1 MEKKEKFNVQKG
13 IVDLKPTQEEL
24 LKVLKKLDNTVES
37 NNFEGKKECINKS
50 YADIFTEVDPIANY
64 LKQLKNNKFVD
75 VENNFLSGSD
85 LVTRIINDRTD
96 EPLIIKYSNKVN
108 VIAPIKL
115 KNISFD
121 DSAFNTSIIDKT
133 NASIKKN
140 NSNTPTIKF
149 EDTSLADDGI
159 LRKATDSIKKNN
171 SNTPTIKFED
181 TSLADDKILKKA
193 DASITK
199 NNTKKFTINFNN
211 FDLGDDLVK
220 SATAN
225 IQKNNKR
232 TVKVDLSNEV
242 LVDTSLVDSQN
253 KKLEKQQTVKVPKF
267 TDDPYFDTNV
277 SERTDQIDKDMDEIQ
292 TFVGS
297 RKELLNEDTEDLTE
311 FGDKMTE
318 LDEALVIIDKLIET
332 ISIVLNP
339 TKIENIVKDHVDIIS
354 TSTIFLPKTMKVD
367 SKSIEIKLP
376 QIVKIFNIDKA
387 QIKDINIE
395 LDNDPG
401 INLEG
406 GNFGAYF
413 RKLFTPK
420 KDKKTMI
427 RQIRSNILKLKNE
440 INRFNVLFIQYNY
453 YLNFMIKKIKSIQ
466 SLENYEVK
474 IFLSL
479 KDINDLL
486 IILTKKYKIITNPEE
501 IFKEDINSPEK
512 KKLKIL
518 YFKHYYF
525 IYILY
530 NLFTSIKNKASS
542 KGYSMIENFSVNLID
557 ETLFLEDIKIDLI
570 KYFTIFN
577 LYSDLIKD

>member
-1 MEKKEKFNVQKG
+1 MGKKEKFNVQEG

-24 LKVLKKLDNTVES
+24 LKVLKKLDNTLES
-37 NNFEGKKECINKS
+37 NNFEGNKEYINKS
-50 YADIFTEVDPIANY
+50 YAGIFTEVDTISNY
-64 LKQLKNNKFVD
+64 LKQLKNNKFVT

-85 LVTRIINDRTD
+85 LITRIINDRTD
-96 EPLIIKYSNKVN
+96 EPLIIKYSNKVS
-108 VIAPIKL
+108 VTPPVKL

-121 DSAFNTSIIDKT
+121 DSSFDTSIIDQANT
-133 NASIKKN
+133 SIKKN
-140 NSNTPTIKF
+140 NSNTPTINFK
-149 EDTSLADDGI
+149 DTSLSDDGI
-159 LRKATDSIKKNN
+159 LKKATDSINKNN
-171 SNTPTIKFED
+171 SKNFNIKF
-181 TSLADDKILKKA
+181 S
-193 DASITK
+193 
-199 NNTKKFTINFNN
+199 N
-211 FDLGDDLVK
+211 FDFGDDIIR

-225 IQKNNKR
+225 IQKNNNR
-232 TVKVDLSNEV
+232 SFKVDLSSEI
-242 LVDTSLVDSQN
+242 LLDTSLVDSQN
-253 KKLEKQQTVKVPKF
+253 KKLEKQQTVRVPKF
-267 TDDPYFDTNV
+267 TSDPYFDTKV
-277 SERTDQIDKDMDEIQ
+277 VERTDQIDKDMDEIQ
-292 TFVGS
+292 TFVS
-297 RKELLNEDTEDLTE
+297 SQKELLNEETEDLTE

-318 LDEALVIIDKLIET
+318 LDEALVIINNLIET
-332 ISIVLNP
+332 ISSILNP
-339 TKIENIVKDHVDIIS
+339 EKIDFIVKDQVEFVG
-354 TSTIFLPKTMKVD
+354 TSTFVYPKTVKLD
-367 SKSIEIKLP
+367 SRSIKINFSET
-376 QIVKIFNIDKA
+376 VKIFDIDKA

-395 LDNDPG
+395 LDNDPV
-401 INLEG
+401 LELQG
-406 GNFGAYF
+406 GNFAAYF

-453 YLNFMIKKIKSIQ
+453 YLNFIIKKIKSIQ

-479 KDINDLL
+479 KDIDN
-486 IILTKKYKIITNPEE
+486 ILAILSKKYTIITTPEE

-525 IYILY
+525 IYMLY

-542 KGYSMIENFSVNLID
+542 KGYSMSENFSINLID
-557 ETLFLEDIKIDLI
+557 EKLVSEDMKLDLT

>member
-1 MEKKEKFNVQKG
+1 MEKKEKFNVQEG

-24 LKVLKKLDNTVES
+24 LKVLKKLDNTLES
-37 NNFEGKKECINKS
+37 NNFEGNKEYINKS
-50 YADIFTEVDPIANY
+50 YAGIFTEVDTISNY
-64 LKQLKNNKFVD
+64 LKQLKNNKFVN

-96 EPLIIKYSNKVN
+96 EPLIIKYSNKVS
-108 VIAPIKL
+108 VTPPVKL

-121 DSAFNTSIIDKT
+121 DSSFDTSIIDQANT
-133 NASIKKN
+133 SIKKN
-140 NSNTPTIKF
+140 NSNTPTINFK
-149 EDTSLADDGI
+149 DTSLSDDGI
-159 LRKATDSIKKNN
+159 LKKATDSINKNN
-171 SNTPTIKFED
+171 SKNFNIKF
-181 TSLADDKILKKA
+181 S
-193 DASITK
+193 
-199 NNTKKFTINFNN
+199 N
-211 FDLGDDLVK
+211 FDFGDDIIR

-225 IQKNNKR
+225 IQKNNNR
-232 TVKVDLSNEV
+232 SFKVDLSSEI
-242 LVDTSLVDSQN
+242 LLDTSLVDSQN
-253 KKLEKQQTVKVPKF
+253 KKLEKQQTVRVPKF
-267 TDDPYFDTNV
+267 TSDPYFDTKV
-277 SERTDQIDKDMDEIQ
+277 VERTDQIDKDMDEIQ
-292 TFVGS
+292 TFVS
-297 RKELLNEDTEDLTE
+297 SQKELLNEETEDLTE

-318 LDEALVIIDKLIET
+318 LDEALVIINNLIET
-332 ISIVLNP
+332 ISSILNP
-339 TKIENIVKDHVDIIS
+339 EKIDFIVKDQVEFVG
-354 TSTIFLPKTMKVD
+354 TSTFVYPKTVKLD
-367 SKSIEIKLP
+367 SRSIKINFSET
-376 QIVKIFNIDKA
+376 VKIFDIDKA

-395 LDNDPG
+395 LDNDPV
-401 INLEG
+401 LELQG
-406 GNFGAYF
+406 GNFAAYF

-453 YLNFMIKKIKSIQ
+453 YLNFIIKKIKSIQ

-479 KDINDLL
+479 KDIDN
-486 IILTKKYKIITNPEE
+486 ILAILSKKYTIITTPEE

-525 IYILY
+525 IYMLY

-542 KGYSMIENFSVNLID
+542 KGYSMSENFSINLID
-557 ETLFLEDIKIDLI
+557 EKLVSEDMKLDLT